1 MKLRTLLLLSA
12 LTLTGPALAFADNAP
27 ATSPAGDH
35 RHPSP
40 VVMQHLAD
48 GRVAYIET
56 ALNLSGDQR
65 KLWQPV
71 ADLLRQPA
79 VGHPMAGYQPG
90 ERPSSLSDV
99 LNHHAQAMA
108 SRAAYD
114 EKLATALKSLEAS
127 LSPEQKETLKIA
139 FFTSLPRPLHERP
152 GFGGGMGPH
161 HEGGAPMQPDDA
173 PGTQSQPG

>member
-12 LTLTGPALAFADNAP
+12 LTLSGPAQALADNAP
-27 ATSPAGDH
+27 ANSAAGDH

-56 ALNLSGDQR
+56 ALNLSSDQR

-71 ADLLRQPA
+71 ADLLRQP
-79 VGHPMAGYQPG
+79 VGHPMAGYKPG
-90 ERPSSLSDV
+90 EGPSSLSDI
-99 LNHHAQAMA
+99 LNRHAQTMA

-139 FFTSLPRPLHERP
+139 FFTSLPRPMHQRP
-152 GFGGGMGPH
+152 GFGGEMGPH
-161 HEGGAPMQPDDA
+161 HQGGAPMQPGDV